1 MFYHVISRYFKTFEA
16 QPMSQLISEL
26 KSFHPPLPLSEKPFF
41 LKTNFIADSAFLTNY
56 QKISKHIH
64 FPEKAEN
71 LKDPLFPRSIIGLT
85 PENVC
90 DVHVNS
96 KKYYPV
102 HMDMKFSGFGE
113 MNKEKSNAQNLLL
126 KTNLGIFEYKQL

>member
-1 MFYHVISRYFKTFEA
+1 MSLFFTISRYFTSFETK
-16 QPMSQLISEL
+16 PMSQMIPEL
-26 KSFHPPLPLSEKPFF
+26 KSSHPPLALSEKPFF

-56 QKISKHIH
+56 QKMTKHIH
-64 FPEKAEN
+64 FPEKPEN
-71 LKDPLFPRSIIGLT
+71 LKDPLFPRTIIGLT

-102 HMDMKFSGFGE
+102 YMDMKFSDYGE

-126 KTNLGIFEYKQL
+126 KTNLGMFEYKI